1 MPKRKAK
8 KEISVPS
15 VTTKRNISPELK
27 VAGVI
32 VFVLGILLAY
42 DYISNPEDTTQ
53 KVSSVAG
60 NVVADVNDV
69 VQDVQKV
76 VKDEPVPV
84 KKITEVKILSP
95 AKGSTQSGEFVVKV
109 QVPGEAA
116 LCYYQ
121 IKDSGSTTWDRRT
134 KACGQDVV
142 VKEGFC
148 KTKGTNTCYVYYS
161 ASNRDDSIVYG
172 SDEAYY
178 SIE

>member
-27 VAGVI
+27 IAGFVI
-32 VFVLGILLAY
+32 LVLGILFAY
-42 DYISNPEDTTQ
+42 DFILSPEETTQ
-53 KVSSVAG
+53 KVSRLPG
-60 NVVADVNDV
+60 NVVADVQNV
-69 VQDVQKV
+69 VQDVQKI

-109 QVPGEAA
+109 QVPSEAG

-134 KACGQDVV
+134 RNCGQDVV
-142 VKEGFC
+142 VKESFC

-161 ASNRDDSIVYG
+161 ASNAGDDILYG
-172 SDEAYY
+172 SDEAYF